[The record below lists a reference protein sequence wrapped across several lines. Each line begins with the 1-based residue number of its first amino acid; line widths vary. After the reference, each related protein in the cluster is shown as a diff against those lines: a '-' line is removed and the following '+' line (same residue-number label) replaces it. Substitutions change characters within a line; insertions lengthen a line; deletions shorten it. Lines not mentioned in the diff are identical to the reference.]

1 MFDQRLLERLRSME
15 ENPEARMDRNLPR
28 LVNSVIG
35 HLQRLLNT
43 HQGSVPIAEDYGVPD
58 ITNAPG
64 EGFLEAT
71 QRIERTL
78 QQVIMKYEPRL
89 TNVRMSLLSEK
100 DDVLNLRFKMEGVL
114 VPDRSTRVVFETVVS
129 SDGKVNV
136 SS

>member
-1 MFDQRLLERLRSME
+1 
-15 ENPEARMDRNLPR
+15 
-28 LVNSVIG
+28 VTG

-43 HQGSVPIAEDYGVPD
+43 HQGSVPIAGDYGVPD

-100 DDVLNLRFKMEGVL
+100 EDVLNLRFKMEGVL